1 VDQVVGDTG
10 MLGLALEDRL
20 QDGCAFELIG
30 IAFICRR
37 RRDVERD
44 GISDLRFVIL
54 GITCR
59 QCLHRLEI
67 GLHATTVVDLVVIDV
82 HDGERVDVVALALR
96 LGADGLGL
104 LDGRKPEREIRRR
117 RRAVRI
123 VEQRQRD
130 APEGHAAFGIG
141 LRDILE
147 YLLGLAIPE

>member
-1 VDQVVGDTG
+1 
-10 MLGLALEDRL
+10 
-20 QDGCAFELIG
+20 
-30 IAFICRR
+30 
-37 RRDVERD
+37 
-44 GISDLRFVIL
+44 
-54 GITCR
+54 
-59 QCLHRLEI
+59 
-67 GLHATTVVDLVVIDV
+67 VVDLVVIDV
-82 HDGERVDVVALALR
+82 HDGERVDIVALALR

-147 YLLGLAIPE
+147 YFPGLAIPE